1 MKKIISIILA
11 LTAVMSGCTT
21 LAEEK
26 IKVTVYCL
34 AFNHANYI
42 EQTLIGFVSQKTNF
56 AVKFVIHD
64 DASTDNTAEIIRRYE
79 KKYPDTFRVISKE
92 NGGHGSTINRGIGEA
107 KGKYFKVVDGDDW
120 VDQDGFAELIQRL
133 KTCDADYVFT
143 NYYEVN
149 DVTGELNPV
158 TFPEIR
164 KEEQM
169 PFEMIANETRISMHA
184 LVLKT
189 SILKE
194 NQIRLDEH
202 SFYVDVEYILYPI
215 PYVKNV
221 IYFDIFVYMY
231 RLAQVNQSV
240 SMLGYQKHMQNHID
254 VIFHVL
260 DYINAYKEKADYDK
274 LKELYMARRIAEM
287 VHGQVD
293 VFISFGS
300 GDKVIQKKFKEFDA
314 EVKEK
319 NAYVYE
325 KSGEFSGMLRLLRK
339 SGFRFYSLIVRLSK
353 VRNG

>member
-1 MKKIISIILA
+1 MDKI
-11 LTAVMSGCTT
+11 LTITVPSYNVEKFLENT
-21 LAEEK
+21 LESFVDERVLRA
-26 IKVTVYCL
+26 
-34 AFNHANYI
+34 I
-42 EQTLIGFVSQKTNF
+42 EVLIV
-56 AVKFVIHD
+56 D
-64 DASTDNTAEIIRRYE
+64 DGSKDNTAEIGRKYE
-79 KKYPDTFRVISKE
+79 EKYPDTFRVISKE

-169 PFEMIANETRISMHA
+169 SFEMIANETRISMHA

-254 VIFHVL
+254 VILHVL
-260 DYINAYKEKADYDK
+260 DYINKYKKQENYDE
-274 LKELYMARRIAEM
+274 LKDRYMSRRIADM
-287 VHGQVD
+287 INNQVD
-293 VFISFGS
+293 IYVSFPLS
-300 GDKVIQKKFKEFDA
+300 NKEMKQKFKEFDCA
-314 EVKEK
+314 VKQR
-319 NAYVYE
+319 NAYVY
-325 KSGEFSGMLRLLRK
+325 KRAGTLSHVLKMLRK
-339 SGFRFYSLIVRLSK
+339 TKFRFYKILILISK
-353 VRNG
+353 IKNR

>member
-1 MKKIISIILA
+1 MKKI
-11 LTAVMSGCTT
+11 LT
-21 LAEEK
+21 
-26 IKVTVYCL
+26 VTVPSYNVEKFL
-34 AFNHANYI
+34 ENTLDSFVDERVLDDI
-42 EQTLIGFVSQKTNF
+42 EVLIV
-56 AVKFVIHD
+56 D
-64 DASTDNTAEIIRRYE
+64 DGSKDKTAEIGRKYE
-79 KKYPDTFRVISKE
+79 EKYPDTFRVISKE

-143 NYYEVN
+143 NYYEV
-149 DVTGELNPV
+149 
-158 TFPEIR
+158 
-164 KEEQM
+164 
-169 PFEMIANETRISMHA
+169 
-184 LVLKT
+184 KT

>member
-1 MKKIISIILA
+1 MKKI
-11 LTAVMSGCTT
+11 LT
-21 LAEEK
+21 
-26 IKVTVYCL
+26 VTVPSYNVEKFL
-34 AFNHANYI
+34 ENTLDSFVDERVLDDI
-42 EQTLIGFVSQKTNF
+42 EVLIV
-56 AVKFVIHD
+56 D
-64 DASTDNTAEIIRRYE
+64 DGSKDKTAEIGRKYE
-79 KKYPDTFRVISKE
+79 EKYPDTFRVISKE

-158 TFPEIR
+158 TFPGIR

-215 PYVKNV
+215 PYVENV

-231 RLAQVNQSV
+231 RLESECEHAGISET
-240 SMLGYQKHMQNHID
+240 Y
-254 VIFHVL
+254 
-260 DYINAYKEKADYDK
+260 
-274 LKELYMARRIAEM
+274 AE
-287 VHGQVD
+287 
-293 VFISFGS
+293 S
-300 GDKVIQKKFKEFDA
+300 
-314 EVKEK
+314 
-319 NAYVYE
+319 Y
-325 KSGEFSGMLRLLRK
+325 
-339 SGFRFYSLIVRLSK
+339 
-353 VRNG
+353 

>member
-1 MKKIISIILA
+1 MVNWVAPDKHPSMLEM
-11 LTAVMSGCTT
+11 LPELVTPEYVT
-21 LAEEK
+21 LEG
-26 IKVTVYCL
+26 I
-34 AFNHANYI
+34 
-42 EQTLIGFVSQKTNF
+42 
-56 AVKFVIHD
+56 
-64 DASTDNTAEIIRRYE
+64 
-79 KKYPDTFRVISKE
+79 VISFS
-92 NGGHGSTINRGIGEA
+92 N
-107 KGKYFKVVDGDDW
+107 VP
-120 VDQDGFAELIQRL
+120 
-133 KTCDADYVFT
+133 
-143 NYYEVN
+143 VN
-149 DVTGELNPV
+149 T
-158 TFPEIR
+158 
-164 KEEQM
+164 
-169 PFEMIANETRISMHA
+169 
-184 LVLKT
+184 
-189 SILKE
+189 
-194 NQIRLDEH
+194 
-202 SFYVDVEYILYPI
+202 LYPI

>member
-1 MKKIISIILA
+1 MKKI
-11 LTAVMSGCTT
+11 LT
-21 LAEEK
+21 
-26 IKVTVYCL
+26 VTVPSYNVEKFL
-34 AFNHANYI
+34 ENTLDSFVDERVLDDI
-42 EQTLIGFVSQKTNF
+42 EVLIV
-56 AVKFVIHD
+56 D
-64 DASTDNTAEIIRRYE
+64 DGSKDKTAEIGRKYE
-79 KKYPDTFRVISKE
+79 EKYPDTFRVISKE

-260 DYINAYKEKADYDK
+260 DYINAYKEKAC
-274 LKELYMARRIAEM
+274 LLYHI
-287 VHGQVD
+287 
-293 VFISFGS
+293 
-300 GDKVIQKKFKEFDA
+300 
-314 EVKEK
+314 
-319 NAYVYE
+319 
-325 KSGEFSGMLRLLRK
+325 
-339 SGFRFYSLIVRLSK
+339 
-353 VRNG
+353 

>member
-1 MKKIISIILA
+1 MKKI
-11 LTAVMSGCTT
+11 LT
-21 LAEEK
+21 
-26 IKVTVYCL
+26 VTVPSYNVEKFL
-34 AFNHANYI
+34 ENTLDSFVDERVLDDI
-42 EQTLIGFVSQKTNF
+42 EVLIV
-56 AVKFVIHD
+56 D
-64 DASTDNTAEIIRRYE
+64 DGSKDKTAEIGRKYE
-79 KKYPDTFRVISKE
+79 EKYPDTFRVISKE

-274 LKELYMARRIAEM
+274 LKEYKSSVQYVNSNVDGAAQLVEDFDIFKAAVAKKAIPKCNITLITGQEM
-287 VHGQVD
+287 Q
-293 VFISFGS
+293 
-300 GDKVIQKKFKEFDA
+300 DKVEKYLKVLCDA
-314 EVKEK
+314 NPNAVGGQMPDDGFYVK
-319 NAYVYE
+319 
-325 KSGEFSGMLRLLRK
+325 
-339 SGFRFYSLIVRLSK
+339 
-353 VRNG
+353 